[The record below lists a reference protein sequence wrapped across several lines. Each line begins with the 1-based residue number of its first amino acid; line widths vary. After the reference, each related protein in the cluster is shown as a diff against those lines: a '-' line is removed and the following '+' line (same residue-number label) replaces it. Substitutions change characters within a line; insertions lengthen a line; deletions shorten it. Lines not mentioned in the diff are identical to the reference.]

1 MSVNDSPVTDSL
13 RLERLTVGDLVEVSF
28 DVAPG
33 DVLCL
38 SGASGSGKS
47 RLLRAVADLEPH
59 RGEVWLGE
67 LAQSAVPGHRWRRRV
82 MLVPAESHWWADR
95 VGEHLAEPDVRDLEA
110 LGFDREV
117 LGWQVSR
124 LSSGEK
130 QRLALLRALC
140 REPAALLLDEPT
152 ANLDDT
158 NIQRVE
164 AWLVEK
170 IRERGWPVIWVAHD
184 RAQIGRVAQRH
195 LRILDGRLVEE
206 EQTAWT

>member
-1 MSVNDSPVTDSL
+1 MSATAPPATDSL
-13 RLERLTVGDLVEVSF
+13 RLDRLGIGELESVDLAVE
-28 DVAPG
+28 PG
-33 DVLCL
+33 EILCL
-38 SGASGSGKS
+38 SGASGAGKS

-82 MLVPAESHWWADR
+82 MLVPAESHWWADG
-95 VGEHLAEPDVRDLEA
+95 VGEHLADPGDRDLEA

-152 ANLDDT
+152 ANLDDAT
-158 NIQRVE
+158 ARRVE
-164 AWLVEK
+164 AWLVERV
-170 IRERGWPVIWVAHD
+170 RERGWPVIWVAHD
-184 RAQIGRVAQRH
+184 RAQIGRVARRH
-195 LRILDGRLVEE
+195 LRIHGGGLVEE
-206 EQTAWT
+206 EQAAWT